1 MYLVPIPSVHGPTTP
16 VWEEEWRAFKIHVLN
31 EAPPSALKKH
41 EQKTRHVTTHVT
53 HSTYSAPSKV
63 WRFSFKAKY
72 ANHAYVVGSFRDSRL
87 PRSSRPCLQRQFR
100 GSTFQ
105 VQNSRTCARIIR
117 NPLGRWLT
125 PCTHQPMR
133 KITRV
138 FAVADSVH
146 PAGKETVFNYIIL
159 ACFHARCDREGVNKK
174 MGRSYQQKTEEN
186 TFSAT
191 RRGRRGYFARQAVGR
206 DKRDPPELSVSRA
219 RRVPG

>member
-1 MYLVPIPSVHGPTTP
+1 MYLVPIPPVHGPTTP

-72 ANHAYVVGSFRDSRL
+72 ANHAYIVGSFRDSRL
-87 PRSSRPCLQRQFR
+87 PRPSRPCLQRPFR

-105 VQNSRTCARIIR
+105 VQNPRTCARIIQ

-125 PCTHQPMR
+125 PCTRQPMK
-133 KITRV
+133 KITCV
-138 FAVADSVH
+138 SAVADRVH
-146 PAGKETVFNYIIL
+146 PVRQRKRFQLYHLSLFPCKV
-159 ACFHARCDREGVNKK
+159 
-174 MGRSYQQKTEEN
+174 RSYQHFKIRY
-186 TFSAT
+186 S
-191 RRGRRGYFARQAVGR
+191 
-206 DKRDPPELSVSRA
+206 
-219 RRVPG
+219 